1 MYRIQA
7 HNLNTGH
14 IEIYRVSSSDYFD
27 TIKALKETGHYG
39 AIDAEYL
46 AR

>member
-14 IEIYRVSSSDYFD
+14 IEIYRVSSSDYFE
-27 TIKALKETGHYG
+27 TINALKSTGHYG